1 MNDRQTIG
9 KLGENRALEFLEQQ
23 GFHLVTRNYRHGRG
37 EIDLVLSKED
47 LLVFV
52 EVKTRTSRRFGFP
65 EEHLS
70 WQQISK
76 IQATA
81 EAFLV
86 AHRWTKNIRFDVMAV
101 VLSPRAYVRHFKD
114 VF

>member
-1 MNDRQTIG
+1 
-9 KLGENRALEFLEQQ
+9 LGENRALEFLEQQ
-23 GFHLVTRNYRHGRG
+23 GFHLVTRNYRHGHG
-37 EIDLVLSKED
+37 EIDLILSKEE

-81 EAFLV
+81 EAFLA
-86 AHRWTKNIRFDVMAV
+86 AHRWTNNIRFDVMAV
-101 VLSPRAYVRHFKD
+101 ILSPRASVRHFKD
-114 VF
+114 VY